1 MLAQKYRCSVDAEP
15 LHRYEAGGYH
25 PLALGDVLE
34 GGRYKILHKLGWGS
48 YSTTWA
54 AKDQKDD
61 VYVALKVTKSE
72 AKQSRELK
80 VLQALSSQPN
90 NNPGSHYV
98 NKMLDYFTIVGPN
111 SSHDCLV
118 LELVG
123 PNVADVVERHL
134 KDSRLPSNAA
144 RLFSKQILQGLDF
157 LSASNIG
164 HGDIHTRN
172 LALTIP
178 DLHSLSEKNFIAKLG
193 EPDEG
198 LVLGPDDAPLPKSL
212 PARIVRPASFGHR
225 EVQRILAKPSIK
237 IIDFGEAFL
246 SEDIP
251 STLNTPLP
259 VRAPEIVFGDKLDHR
274 VDLWSTGCLIFELIT
289 GQPPFD
295 VIMLTPPILVE
306 QMIELIDDELP
317 SRWQA
322 KWQAMQGTPTQ
333 PDDGLKLHSR
343 LEEVYFDTDKKPE
356 FTKNDTKRAAELI
369 ARLMRFEPSL
379 RASPN
384 EILAESWFQ

>member
-1 MLAQKYRCSVDAEP
+1 MLAQRYRCSVDAEP

-61 VYVALKVTKSE
+61 LYVALKVTISE
-72 AKQSRELK
+72 AKESRELK

-90 NNPGSHYV
+90 NHPGWHYV
-98 NKMLDYFTIVGPN
+98 NKMLDHFTILGPN
-111 SSHDCLV
+111 GSHDCLV

-157 LSASNIG
+157 LSASDIG
-164 HGDIHTRN
+164 HGDVHTRN
-172 LALTIP
+172 LALTTP
-178 DLHSLSEKNFIAKLG
+178 DLHSLSEKDFMAKLG

-225 EVQRILAKPSIK
+225 E
-237 IIDFGEAFL
+237 
-246 SEDIP
+246 
-251 STLNTPLP
+251 
-259 VRAPEIVFGDKLDHR
+259 
-274 VDLWSTGCLIFELIT
+274 IFELIT

-333 PDDGLKLHSR
+333 PDDDGMKLHSW
-343 LEEVYFDTDKKPE
+343 LEEVYFDSNKKPE
-356 FTKNDTKRAAELI
+356 FTKYDIKRAAELI

-379 RASPN
+379 RATPN
-384 EILAESWFQ
+384 EILAESWL

>member
-1 MLAQKYRCSVDAEP
+1 MAAQKYKCGVDAEP
-15 LHRYEAGGYH
+15 LHRYEASGYH

-54 AKDQKDD
+54 AKDQRDD
-61 VYVALKVTKSE
+61 LYVALKVATSE
-72 AKQSRELK
+72 VKESRELK
-80 VLQALSSQPN
+80 VLQAVSSLPN
-90 NNPGSHYV
+90 NHPGWHYV
-98 NKMLDYFTIVGPN
+98 NKMLDHFTLVGPN
-111 SSHDCLV
+111 GSHDCLV

-123 PNVADVVERHL
+123 PNVADIVDKHL

-157 LSASNIG
+157 LSASNIC
-164 HGDIHTRN
+164 HGDIHTRY

-178 DLHSLSEKNFIAKLG
+178 NLHSLSERDFIAKLG
-193 EPDEG
+193 EPDTG
-198 LVLGPDDAPLPKSL
+198 LVLGPDDEPLPKNL
-212 PARIVRPASFGHR
+212 PTQIVRPASFRHR
-225 EVQRILAKPSIK
+225 EVQRILAEPSIK

-246 SEDIP
+246 SDDAP
-251 STLNTPLP
+251 STLHTPLP

-289 GQPPFD
+289 GQPQFD

-306 QMIELIDDELP
+306 RMIELIDDELP
-317 SRWQA
+317 PRWRA
-322 KWQAMQGTPTQ
+322 KWQAMQGTPTP
-333 PDDGLKLHSR
+333 PDDGMSLHSW
-343 LEEVYFDTDKKPE
+343 LEEVYFDTDKTAE
-356 FTKNDTKRAAELI
+356 FTKNDLKRAAELI

-379 RASPN
+379 RASPS
-384 EILAESWFQ
+384 EILAESWF

>member
-1 MLAQKYRCSVDAEP
+1 
-15 LHRYEAGGYH
+15 
-25 PLALGDVLE
+25 
-34 GGRYKILHKLGWGS
+34 
-48 YSTTWA
+48 
-54 AKDQKDD
+54 
-61 VYVALKVTKSE
+61 
-72 AKQSRELK
+72 
-80 VLQALSSQPN
+80 
-90 NNPGSHYV
+90 
-98 NKMLDYFTIVGPN
+98 MLDHFTFVGPN
-111 SSHDCLV
+111 GSHDCFV

-123 PNVADVVERHL
+123 PNVADIVERHL
-134 KDSRLPSNAA
+134 KDFRLPSNTA
-144 RLFSKQILQGLDF
+144 RLFSRQILQGLDF

-178 DLHSLSEKNFIAKLG
+178 NLHSLSERDFIAKLG
-193 EPDEG
+193 EPDTG
-198 LVLGPDDAPLPKSL
+198 LALGSDDEPLPKNL
-212 PARIVRPASFGHR
+212 PTQIVRPASFRHQ
-225 EVQRILAKPSIK
+225 EVQHILAEPSIK

-246 SEDIP
+246 SDDAP
-251 STLNTPLP
+251 STLHTPLP
-259 VRAPEIVFGDKLDHR
+259 VRAPEIIFGDKLDHR

-306 QMIELIDDELP
+306 QMVQLIDDELP

-333 PDDGLKLHSR
+333 PDDGMRLYSW
-343 LEEVYFDTDKKPE
+343 LEEVYFDDDKKAE
-356 FTKNDTKRAAELI
+356 FTKNDIKRAAELI

-384 EILAESWFQ
+384 EILAESWL

>member
-1 MLAQKYRCSVDAEP
+1 MLSQKYRCSVDAEP
-15 LHRYEAGGYH
+15 LRRYEAGGYH
-25 PLALGDVLE
+25 PLTLGDVLE

-61 VYVALKVTKSE
+61 LYVALKVTTSE
-72 AKQSRELK
+72 AKESRELK
-80 VLQALSSQPN
+80 VLQALSFQPN
-90 NNPGSHYV
+90 NHPGWHYV
-98 NKMLDYFTIVGPN
+98 NKMLDHFTILGPN
-111 SSHDCLV
+111 GSHDCLV

-157 LSASNIG
+157 LSASDIG
-164 HGDIHTRN
+164 HG
-172 LALTIP
+172 
-178 DLHSLSEKNFIAKLG
+178 DLHSLSEKDFMTKLG

-212 PARIVRPASFGHR
+212 PARVVRPASFGHR

-246 SEDIP
+246 SDDIP

-333 PDDGLKLHSR
+333 PDDDGMKLHSW
-343 LEEVYFDTDKKPE
+343 LEEVYFDSDKKPE
-356 FTKNDTKRAAELI
+356 FTKNDIKRAAELI

-384 EILAESWFQ
+384 DILAESWF